1 MKLKHEEHAEKISEL
16 DKKMKDQQ
24 LNNGELKMT
33 SQRRRSSRDQKMV
46 LNSAAAGSQQ
56 LLEQV
61 NMN

>member
-1 MKLKHEEHAEKISEL
+1 MKLKHEEHAEKIGEL

-24 LNNGELKMT
+24 LKNGELKMT
-33 SQRRRSSRDQKMV
+33 SQRRSSRDQKMA